1 MLANRATMYYNNQ
14 VIMKLKS
21 ILLIALVATMFASC
35 GKKAENTAAAPA
47 AVETT
52 EVAAEPAVAE
62 PLPLVDLIG
71 QLQTAIEEEGNSDKA
86 LEIFQ
91 TINENYPANHE
102 AWAPE
107 LAEVY
112 AEWIMGFYDIAS
124 TEQLQKYEEMIQ

>member
-1 MLANRATMYYNNQ
+1 MLTNRATLYYNNL

-21 ILLIALVATMFASC
+21 ILLTVLVATLFASC
-35 GKKAENTAAAPA
+35 GKKAENTEATPA
-47 AVETT
+47 ATPT

-71 QLQTAIEEEGNSDKA
+71 QLQAAIEEEGNSEKA

-91 TINENYPANHE
+91 TINENYPADHE

-107 LAEVY
+107 LAQVY

>member
-1 MLANRATMYYNNQ
+1 MLTNRATLYYNNL

-21 ILLIALVATMFASC
+21 ILLTVLVATMFASC
-35 GKKAENTAAAPA
+35 GKKAENTKATPA
-47 AVETT
+47 ATPT
-52 EVAAEPAVAE
+52 EVAAEPAAAE

-71 QLQTAIEEEGNSDKA
+71 QLQAAIEEEGNSEKA

-91 TINENYPANHE
+91 TINENYPADHE

-107 LAEVY
+107 LAQVY